1 MQNNKSLMTLY
12 RDFLAILAGVEIDSG
27 LNTLAE
33 ILIDE
38 KSISRESDQ
47 SIAKWNLIHR
57 EIEDYNNELM
67 HYRLNMIN
75 NPAVYQMLDIK
86 KLIEYR
92 NRSISGLKIIKRHA
106 IHVQIAE
113 DLLNSCNLLL
123 NLIADAILLSNLA
136 ELPMPKS
143 VYDLKII
150 STEDI
155 SANFT

>member
-1 MQNNKSLMTLY
+1 MENNKSLMTLY

-27 LNTLAE
+27 LNTLSE
-33 ILIDE
+33 ILIAE

-47 SIAKWNLIHR
+47 SIAKWNLIHK
-57 EIEDYNNELM
+57 EIEGYNNELT

-75 NPAVYQMLDIK
+75 NPAVYQRLDIN
-86 KLIEYR
+86 KLTEYR
-92 NRSISGLKIIKRHA
+92 NRTISGLRMIKRNA

-123 NLIADAILLSNLA
+123 NLIADAILLSNPA
-136 ELPMPKS
+136 ELSMPES